1 MQDNQRKYLSL
12 FIKLLIAILLIYI
25 VYRQLFIFHDF
36 SDLFLRFKTQWT
48 GSNSWFL
55 IACIILMFPNWL
67 LETIRWRKLV
77 NQHFAISFKKSLQ
90 AVLMGVTLGM
100 ISPQRVGEY
109 AGRLLAVPSDKN
121 WLSVKANFLT
131 SLSLNISILIF
142 GIVAVLLFAENE
154 KLFFDL
160 SVNSI
165 LLTGTISLALLLL
178 LFFNLK
184 LIERMFNVEKYLA
197 KLKNWGSFNAYQFS
211 KRSLIY
217 LLILSTLRYIVFL
230 SQYALLLFY
239 FGVDIDVWSLYACVA
254 VIYLIQS
261 SIPLPGMISLLARGE
276 IALLVFSSFN
286 VNEIS
291 ILATTF
297 SLWIINLLLPALCG
311 LILLWKTSLFET
323 IGFGKKT

>member
-1 MQDNQRKYLSL
+1 MQENKRKYLSI
-12 FIKLLIAILLIYI
+12 FIKLLIAIFLICI
-25 VYRQLFIFHDF
+25 VYRQLFITHDF
-36 SDLFLRFKTQWT
+36 SDLFVQFKKQW
-48 GSNSWFL
+48 SRANSLFL
-55 IACIILMFPNWL
+55 IACIILMVPNWL
-67 LETIRWRKLV
+67 LETTRWRKLV
-77 NQHFAISFKKSLQ
+77 NQHFPISFKKSLQ

-142 GIVAVLLFAENE
+142 GIVAVLLFAGNE

-165 LLTGTISLALLLL
+165 LLAGGISLVLLLL

-184 LIERMFNVEKYLA
+184 LIERFFNVEKYLS
-197 KLKNWGSFNAYQFS
+197 KIKNWGSFNAYQFS
-211 KRSLIY
+211 KQSLFY
-217 LLILSTLRYIVFL
+217 LLILSAVRYIVFL

-239 FGVDIDVWSLYACVA
+239 FGVDIDVWSLFACVA

-261 SIPLPGMISLLARGE
+261 SIPLPGMLSLLARGE

-297 SLWIINLLLPALCG
+297 SLWIINLLIPAFCG
-311 LILLWKTSLFET
+311 LILLWQTSLLET